1 MSFALLR
8 TLVPY
13 LRRYRRQY
21 VLGFLVL
28 VVNVAVYTSIPY
40 ILKLA
45 IDGLSRGF
53 ARGQL
58 AEFSLLLIAAVLLR
72 GLLQYW
78 QRSILIT
85 TSRDI
90 EYDLRNDLLWH
101 LEKLSMSFFQG
112 NRTGDL
118 MARSTNDLS
127 AVRNMLGPGIMYSA
141 NAVVLVVVVLAILL
155 RLDWR
160 LTLIAFIPAPAI
172 SLSVQWFGKRIHD
185 RFERIQAMFSSLA
198 TRVEENLSGLR
209 VVRAFAR
216 EPQEIEAF
224 ERLNADYVRRN
235 LRLVKLSGSFDPVL
249 QLLLGIAFVLVLW
262 FGGRAV
268 LEHQISLGS
277 FVAFNAYMMQM
288 SFPMIAL
295 GFVINLVQRGSASLE
310 RIQEIFRSQPGIADG
325 PQTDPSLASIRGEI
339 EFRHLSFAYP
349 GGPPVL
355 TDVNLHVPAGWT
367 VALVGHTGAGKSTL
381 ASLLPRL
388 YDAPPGMVLVDGKP
402 LERFP
407 VEVLRRAIGLVP
419 QESFLFSDTLRA
431 NIAFGAPDAGDE
443 RIERAA
449 DVASLSIDVADF
461 PDGYDTRVGE
471 RGLTLSGGQKQR
483 TALARAVL
491 RDPKI
496 LILDDSLSSVDT
508 LTEERILERLQEVMR
523 GRTTLLISH
532 RISTIRG
539 ADLIVV
545 LENGAIVERGTHAEL
560 IGQGGAYAELYEKQ
574 LLEEE
579 LEKV

>member
-355 TDVNLHVPAGWT
+355 TDVNLHVPVGWT

-388 YDAPPGMVLVDGKP
+388 YDAAPGMVLVDGKP

>member
-21 VLGFLVL
+21 ALGFSVL
-28 VVNVAVYTSIPY
+28 VVNVAVFTTIPF

-45 IDGLSRGF
+45 IDGLSRGLT
-53 ARGQL
+53 RGQL
-58 AEFSLLLIAAVLLR
+58 GDLCLLLVAAVLAR

-78 QRSILIT
+78 QRLILIT

-101 LEKLSMSFFQG
+101 LEKLSMSFFQEY
-112 NRTGDL
+112 RTGDL
-118 MARSTNDLS
+118 MARSTNDLN

-172 SLSVQWFGKRIHD
+172 SLCVQWFGKRIHD
-185 RFERIQAMFSSLA
+185 RFERIQAMFSTLA
-198 TRVEENLSGLR
+198 TRVEENLTGLR

-216 EPQEIEAF
+216 EPQETEAF
-224 ERLNADYVRRN
+224 ESLNADYVRRN
-235 LRLVKLSGSFDPVL
+235 LRLVKLSGSFDPLL

-268 LEHQISLGS
+268 LEGQITLGS

-295 GFVINLVQRGSASLE
+295 GFVINIVQRGTASLE
-310 RIQEIFRSQPGIADG
+310 RIQQIFRTEPAIADG
-325 PQTDPSLASIRGEI
+325 PRTDSAIRELEGTI
-339 EFRHLSFAYP
+339 EFCHLTFSYN

-355 TDVNLHVPAGWT
+355 KDINLRIPAGST

-381 ASLLPRL
+381 ASLLPRF
-388 YDAPPGMVLVDGKP
+388 YDAAPGMVRVDG
-402 LERFP
+402 RDIATIP
-407 VEVLRRAIGLVP
+407 VEVLRRSIGMVP
-419 QESFLFSDTLRA
+419 QEAFLFSDTLRA
-431 NIAFGAPDAGDE
+431 NIAFGVADATDE
-443 RIERAA
+443 QVEAAA
-449 DVASLSIDVADF
+449 DVASLAVDVADF
-461 PDGYDTRVGE
+461 PEGYRTRVGE

-496 LILDDSLSSVDT
+496 LILDDALSSVDT
-508 LTEERILERLQEVMR
+508 LTEERILERLQEVTR

-539 ADLIVV
+539 ADHIVV
-545 LENGAIVERGTHAEL
+545 LQDGAIVEQGTHAEL
-560 IGQGGAYAELYEKQ
+560 IGLGGVYAELYEKQ

>member
-21 VLGFLVL
+21 ALGFSVL
-28 VVNVAVYTSIPY
+28 VVNVAVFTTIPF

-45 IDGLSRGF
+45 IDGLSRGLT
-53 ARGQL
+53 RGQL
-58 AEFSLLLIAAVLLR
+58 GDLCLLLVAAVLAR

-78 QRSILIT
+78 QRLILIT

-101 LEKLSMSFFQG
+101 LEKLSMSFFQEY
-112 NRTGDL
+112 RTGDL
-118 MARSTNDLS
+118 MARSTNDLN

-172 SLSVQWFGKRIHD
+172 SLCVQWFGKRIHD
-185 RFERIQAMFSSLA
+185 RFERIQAMFSTLA
-198 TRVEENLSGLR
+198 TRVEENLTGLR

-216 EPQEIEAF
+216 EPQETEAF
-224 ERLNADYVRRN
+224 ESLNADYVRRN
-235 LRLVKLSGSFDPVL
+235 LRLVKLSGSFDPLL

-268 LEHQISLGS
+268 LEGQITLGS

-295 GFVINLVQRGSASLE
+295 GFVINIVQRGTASLE
-310 RIQEIFRSQPGIADG
+310 RIQQIFRTEPAIADG
-325 PQTDPSLASIRGEI
+325 PRTDSAIRELEGSI
-339 EFRHLSFAYP
+339 EFCHLTFSYN

-355 TDVNLHVPAGWT
+355 KDINLRIAAGST

-381 ASLLPRL
+381 ASLLPRF
-388 YDAPPGMVLVDGKP
+388 YDAEPGMVRVDG
-402 LERFP
+402 RDIATIP
-407 VEVLRRAIGLVP
+407 VEVLRRSIGMVP
-419 QESFLFSDTLRA
+419 QEAFLFSDTLRA
-431 NIAFGAPDAGDE
+431 NIAFGVADATDE
-443 RIERAA
+443 QVEAAA
-449 DVASLSIDVADF
+449 DVASLAVDVADF
-461 PDGYDTRVGE
+461 PEGYRTRVGE

-496 LILDDSLSSVDT
+496 LILDDALSSVDT
-508 LTEERILERLQEVMR
+508 LTEERILERLQEVTR

-539 ADLIVV
+539 ADHIVV
-545 LENGAIVERGTHAEL
+545 LQDGAIVEQGTHAEL
-560 IGQGGAYAELYEKQ
+560 IGLGGVYAELYEKQ

>member
-216 EPQEIEAF
+216 EPQEIKAF

-310 RIQEIFRSQPGIADG
+310 RIQEIFRSQPGNADG
-325 PQTDPSLASIRGEI
+325 PQTDPSLAAIRGEI

-388 YDAPPGMVLVDGKP
+388 YDAAPGMVLVDGEP

>member
-325 PQTDPSLASIRGEI
+325 PQTDPSLAAIRGEI

-388 YDAPPGMVLVDGKP
+388 YDAAPGMVLVDGEP

-560 IGQGGAYAELYEKQ
+560 IGQGGTYAELYEKQ

>member
-355 TDVNLHVPAGWT
+355 TDVNLHVPVGWT

-388 YDAPPGMVLVDGKP
+388 YDAAPGMVLVDGKP

-431 NIAFGAPDAGDE
+431 KIAFGAPDAGDE

>member
-21 VLGFLVL
+21 ALGFSVL
-28 VVNVAVYTSIPY
+28 VVNVAVFTTIPF

-45 IDGLSRGF
+45 IDGLSRGLT
-53 ARGQL
+53 RGQL
-58 AEFSLLLIAAVLLR
+58 GDLCLLLVAAVLAR

-78 QRSILIT
+78 QRLILIT

-101 LEKLSMSFFQG
+101 LEKLSMSFFQEY
-112 NRTGDL
+112 RTGDL
-118 MARSTNDLS
+118 MARSTNDLN

-172 SLSVQWFGKRIHD
+172 SLCVQWFGKRIHD
-185 RFERIQAMFSSLA
+185 RFERIQAMFSTLA
-198 TRVEENLSGLR
+198 TRVEENLTGLR

-216 EPQEIEAF
+216 EPQETEAF
-224 ERLNADYVRRN
+224 ESLNADYVRRN
-235 LRLVKLSGSFDPVL
+235 LRLVKLSGSFDPLL

-268 LEHQISLGS
+268 LEGQITLGS

-295 GFVINLVQRGSASLE
+295 GFVINIVQRGTASLE
-310 RIQEIFRSQPGIADG
+310 RIQQIFRTQPAIADG
-325 PQTDPSLASIRGEI
+325 PRTDSAIRELEGSI
-339 EFRHLSFAYP
+339 EFCHLTFSYN

-355 TDVNLHVPAGWT
+355 KDINLRIPAGST

-381 ASLLPRL
+381 ASLLPRF
-388 YDAPPGMVLVDGKP
+388 YDAAPGMVRVDG
-402 LERFP
+402 RDIAAIP
-407 VEVLRRAIGLVP
+407 VEVLRRSIGMVP
-419 QESFLFSDTLRA
+419 QEAFLFSDTLRA
-431 NIAFGAPDAGDE
+431 NIAFGVADATDE
-443 RIERAA
+443 QVEAAA
-449 DVASLSIDVADF
+449 DVASLAVDVADF
-461 PDGYDTRVGE
+461 PEGYRTRVGE

-496 LILDDSLSSVDT
+496 LILDDALSSVDT
-508 LTEERILERLQEVMR
+508 LTEERILERLQEVTR

-539 ADLIVV
+539 ADHIVV
-545 LENGAIVERGTHAEL
+545 LQDGAIVEQGTHAEL
-560 IGQGGAYAELYEKQ
+560 IGLGGVYAELYEKQ

>member
-325 PQTDPSLASIRGEI
+325 PQTDPSLAAIRGEI

-388 YDAPPGMVLVDGKP
+388 YDAAPGMVLVDGEP

>member
-21 VLGFLVL
+21 ALGFTVL
-28 VVNVAVYTSIPY
+28 VVNVAVFTTIPF

-45 IDGLSRGF
+45 IDGLSRGLT
-53 ARGQL
+53 RGQL
-58 AEFSLLLIAAVLLR
+58 ADLCLLLVAAVLAR

-78 QRSILIT
+78 QRLILIT

-101 LEKLSMSFFQG
+101 LEKLSMSFFQEY
-112 NRTGDL
+112 RTGDL
-118 MARSTNDLS
+118 MARSTNDLN

-172 SLSVQWFGKRIHD
+172 SLCVQWFGKRIHD
-185 RFERIQAMFSSLA
+185 RFERIQAMFSTLA
-198 TRVEENLSGLR
+198 TRVEENLTGLR

-216 EPQEIEAF
+216 EPQETEAF
-224 ERLNADYVRRN
+224 ESLNADYVRRN
-235 LRLVKLSGSFDPVL
+235 LRLVKLSGSFDPLL

-268 LEHQISLGS
+268 LEGQITLGS

-295 GFVINLVQRGSASLE
+295 GFVINIVQRGTASLE
-310 RIQEIFRSQPGIADG
+310 RIQQIFRTEPAIADG
-325 PQTDPSLASIRGEI
+325 PRTDSAIRELEGTI
-339 EFRHLSFAYP
+339 EFCHLTFSYN

-355 TDVNLHVPAGWT
+355 KDINLRIPAGST

-381 ASLLPRL
+381 ASLLPRF
-388 YDAPPGMVLVDGKP
+388 YDAAPGMVRVDG
-402 LERFP
+402 RDIATIP
-407 VEVLRRAIGLVP
+407 VEVLRRSIGMVP
-419 QESFLFSDTLRA
+419 QEAFLFSDTLRA
-431 NIAFGAPDAGDE
+431 NIAFGVADATDE
-443 RIERAA
+443 QVEAAA
-449 DVASLSIDVADF
+449 DVASLAVDVADF
-461 PDGYDTRVGE
+461 PEGYRTRVGE

-496 LILDDSLSSVDT
+496 LILDDALSSVDT
-508 LTEERILERLQEVMR
+508 LTEERILERLQEVTR

-539 ADLIVV
+539 ADHIVV
-545 LENGAIVERGTHAEL
+545 LQDGAIVEQGTHAEL
-560 IGQGGAYAELYEKQ
+560 IGLGGVYAELYEKQ

>member
-268 LEHQISLGS
+268 LERQISLGS

-508 LTEERILERLQEVMR
+508 LTEERILERLQDVMR

>member
-21 VLGFLVL
+21 ALGFSVL
-28 VVNVAVYTSIPY
+28 VVNVAVFTTIPF

-45 IDGLSRGF
+45 IDGLSRGLT
-53 ARGQL
+53 RGQL
-58 AEFSLLLIAAVLLR
+58 GDLCLLLVAAVLAR

-78 QRSILIT
+78 QRLILIT

-101 LEKLSMSFFQG
+101 LEKLSMSFFQEY
-112 NRTGDL
+112 RTGDL
-118 MARSTNDLS
+118 MARSTNDLN

-172 SLSVQWFGKRIHD
+172 SLCVQWFGKRIHD
-185 RFERIQAMFSSLA
+185 RFERIQAMFSTLA
-198 TRVEENLSGLR
+198 TRVEENLTGLR

-216 EPQEIEAF
+216 EPQETKAF
-224 ERLNADYVRRN
+224 ESLNADYVRRN
-235 LRLVKLSGSFDPVL
+235 LRLVKLSGSFDPLL

-268 LEHQISLGS
+268 LEQQITLGS

-295 GFVINLVQRGSASLE
+295 GFVINIVQRGTASLE
-310 RIQEIFRSQPGIADG
+310 RIQQIFRTEPAIADG
-325 PQTDPSLASIRGEI
+325 PRTDSAIRELEGSI
-339 EFRHLSFAYP
+339 EFCHLTFSYN

-355 TDVNLHVPAGWT
+355 KDINLRIAAGST

-381 ASLLPRL
+381 ASLLPRF
-388 YDAPPGMVLVDGKP
+388 YDAAPGMVRVDG
-402 LERFP
+402 RDIAAIP
-407 VEVLRRAIGLVP
+407 VEVLRRSIGMVP
-419 QESFLFSDTLRA
+419 QEAFLFSDTLRA
-431 NIAFGAPDAGDE
+431 NIAFGVADATDE
-443 RIERAA
+443 QVEAAA
-449 DVASLSIDVADF
+449 DVASLAVDVADF
-461 PDGYDTRVGE
+461 PEGYRTRVGE

-496 LILDDSLSSVDT
+496 LILDDALSSVDT
-508 LTEERILERLQEVMR
+508 LTEERILERLQEVTR

-539 ADLIVV
+539 ADHIVV
-545 LENGAIVERGTHAEL
+545 LQDGAIVEQGTHAEL
-560 IGQGGAYAELYEKQ
+560 IGLGGVYAELYEKQ

>member
-21 VLGFLVL
+21 ALGFSVL
-28 VVNVAVYTSIPY
+28 VVNVAVFTTIPF

-45 IDGLSRGF
+45 IDGLSRGLT
-53 ARGQL
+53 RGQL
-58 AEFSLLLIAAVLLR
+58 GDLCLLLVAAVLAR

-78 QRSILIT
+78 QRLILIT

-101 LEKLSMSFFQG
+101 LEKLSMSFFQEY
-112 NRTGDL
+112 RTGDL
-118 MARSTNDLS
+118 MARSTNDLN

-172 SLSVQWFGKRIHD
+172 SLCVQWFGKRIHD
-185 RFERIQAMFSSLA
+185 RFERIQAMFSTLA
-198 TRVEENLSGLR
+198 TRVEENLTGLR

-216 EPQEIEAF
+216 EPQETEAF
-224 ERLNADYVRRN
+224 ESLNADYVRRN
-235 LRLVKLSGSFDPVL
+235 LRLVKLSGSFDPLL

-268 LEHQISLGS
+268 LEGQITLGS

-295 GFVINLVQRGSASLE
+295 GFVINIVQRGTASLE
-310 RIQEIFRSQPGIADG
+310 RIQQIFRTQPAIADG
-325 PQTDPSLASIRGEI
+325 PRTDSAIRELEGSI
-339 EFRHLSFAYP
+339 EFCHLTFSYN

-355 TDVNLHVPAGWT
+355 KDINLRIAAGST

-381 ASLLPRL
+381 ASLLPRF
-388 YDAPPGMVLVDGKP
+388 YDAAPGMVRVDG
-402 LERFP
+402 RDIAAIP
-407 VEVLRRAIGLVP
+407 VEVLRRSIGMVP
-419 QESFLFSDTLRA
+419 QEAFLFSDTLRA
-431 NIAFGAPDAGDE
+431 NIAFGVADATDE
-443 RIERAA
+443 QVEAAA
-449 DVASLSIDVADF
+449 DVASLAVDVADF
-461 PDGYDTRVGE
+461 PEGYRTRVGE

-496 LILDDSLSSVDT
+496 LILDDALSSVDT
-508 LTEERILERLQEVMR
+508 LTEERILERLQEVTR

-539 ADLIVV
+539 ADHIVV
-545 LENGAIVERGTHAEL
+545 LQDGAIVEQGTHAEL
-560 IGQGGAYAELYEKQ
+560 IGLGGVYAELYEKQ

>member
-21 VLGFLVL
+21 ALGFTVL
-28 VVNVAVYTSIPY
+28 LVNVAVFTTIPY

-45 IDGLSRGF
+45 IDGLSRGLT
-53 ARGQL
+53 RGHL
-58 AEFSLLLIAAVLLR
+58 ADLCLLLVAAVLAR

-78 QRSILIT
+78 QRLILIT

-101 LEKLSMSFFQG
+101 LEKLSMSFFQEY
-112 NRTGDL
+112 RTGDL
-118 MARSTNDLS
+118 MARSTNDLN

-172 SLSVQWFGKRIHD
+172 SLCVQWFGKRIHD
-185 RFERIQAMFSSLA
+185 RFERIQAMFSTLA
-198 TRVEENLSGLR
+198 TRVEENLTGLR

-216 EPQEIEAF
+216 EPQETEAF

-235 LRLVKLSGSFDPVL
+235 LRLVKLSGSFDPLL
-249 QLLLGIAFVLVLW
+249 QFLLGIAFVLVLW

-295 GFVINLVQRGSASLE
+295 GFVINIVQRGTASLE
-310 RIQEIFRSQPGIADG
+310 RIQQIFRTQPAIADG
-325 PQTDPSLASIRGEI
+325 PGTDFTIRELEGTI
-339 EFRHLSFAYP
+339 EFCHLTFSYN

-355 TDVNLHVPAGWT
+355 KDINLRIPAGST

-381 ASLLPRL
+381 ASLLPRF
-388 YDAPPGMVLVDGKP
+388 YDAAPGMVRVDG
-402 LERFP
+402 RDIATIP
-407 VEVLRRAIGLVP
+407 VEVLRRSIGMVP
-419 QESFLFSDTLRA
+419 QEAFLFSDTLRA
-431 NIAFGAPDAGDE
+431 NIAFGVADATDE
-443 RIERAA
+443 QVEAA
-449 DVASLSIDVADF
+449 ANVASLAVDVADF
-461 PDGYDTRVGE
+461 PEGYRTRVGE

-496 LILDDSLSSVDT
+496 LILDDALSSVDT
-508 LTEERILERLQEVMR
+508 LTEERILERLQEVTR

-539 ADLIVV
+539 ADHIVV
-545 LENGAIVERGTHAEL
+545 LQDGAIVEQGTHAEL
-560 IGQGGAYAELYEKQ
+560 IGLGGVYAELYEKQ

>member
-13 LRRYRRQY
+13 LRHYRRQY
-21 VLGFLVL
+21 ALGFTVL
-28 VVNVAVYTSIPY
+28 VVNVAVFTTIPF

-45 IDGLSRGF
+45 IDGLSRGLT
-53 ARGQL
+53 RGQL
-58 AEFSLLLIAAVLLR
+58 ADLCLLLVAAVLAR

-78 QRSILIT
+78 QRLILIT

-101 LEKLSMSFFQG
+101 LEKLSMSFFQEY
-112 NRTGDL
+112 RTGDL
-118 MARSTNDLS
+118 MARSTNDLN

-172 SLSVQWFGKRIHD
+172 SLCVQWFGKRIHD
-185 RFERIQAMFSSLA
+185 RFERIQAMFSTLA
-198 TRVEENLSGLR
+198 TRVEENLTGLR

-216 EPQEIEAF
+216 EPQETEAF
-224 ERLNADYVRRN
+224 ESLNADYVRRN
-235 LRLVKLSGSFDPVL
+235 LRLVKLSGSFDPLL

-268 LEHQISLGS
+268 LEGQITLGS

-295 GFVINLVQRGSASLE
+295 GFVINIFQRGTASLE
-310 RIQEIFRSQPGIADG
+310 RIQQIFRTEPAIADG
-325 PQTDPSLASIRGEI
+325 PRTDSAIRELEGTI
-339 EFRHLSFAYP
+339 EFCHLTFSYN

-355 TDVNLHVPAGWT
+355 KDINLRIPAGST

-381 ASLLPRL
+381 ASLLPRF
-388 YDAPPGMVLVDGKP
+388 YDAAPGMVRVDG
-402 LERFP
+402 RDIATIP
-407 VEVLRRAIGLVP
+407 VAVLRRSIGMVP
-419 QESFLFSDTLRA
+419 QEAFLFSDTLRA
-431 NIAFGAPDAGDE
+431 NIAFGVADATDE
-443 RIERAA
+443 QVEAAA
-449 DVASLSIDVADF
+449 DVASLAVDVADF
-461 PDGYDTRVGE
+461 PEGYRTRVGE

-496 LILDDSLSSVDT
+496 LILDDALSSVDT
-508 LTEERILERLQEVMR
+508 LTEERILERLQEVTR

-539 ADLIVV
+539 ADHIVV
-545 LENGAIVERGTHAEL
+545 LQDGAIVEQGTHAEL
-560 IGQGGAYAELYEKQ
+560 IGLGGVYAELYEKQ

>member
-21 VLGFLVL
+21 ALGFSVL
-28 VVNVAVYTSIPY
+28 VVNVAVFTTIPF

-45 IDGLSRGF
+45 IDGLSRGLT
-53 ARGQL
+53 RGQL
-58 AEFSLLLIAAVLLR
+58 GDLCLLLVAAVLAR

-78 QRSILIT
+78 QRLILIT

-101 LEKLSMSFFQG
+101 LEKLSMSFFQEY
-112 NRTGDL
+112 RTGDL
-118 MARSTNDLS
+118 MARSTNDLN

-172 SLSVQWFGKRIHD
+172 SLCVQWFGKRIHD
-185 RFERIQAMFSSLA
+185 RFERIQAMFSTLA
-198 TRVEENLSGLR
+198 TRVEENLTGLR

-216 EPQEIEAF
+216 EPQETKAF
-224 ERLNADYVRRN
+224 ESLNADYVRRN
-235 LRLVKLSGSFDPVL
+235 LRLVKLSGSFDPLL

-268 LEHQISLGS
+268 LEQQITLGS

-295 GFVINLVQRGSASLE
+295 GFVINIVQRGTASLE
-310 RIQEIFRSQPGIADG
+310 RIQQIFRTEPAIADG
-325 PQTDPSLASIRGEI
+325 PRTDSAIRELEGSI
-339 EFRHLSFAYP
+339 EFCHLTFSYN

-355 TDVNLHVPAGWT
+355 KDINLRIPAGST

-381 ASLLPRL
+381 ASLLPRF
-388 YDAPPGMVLVDGKP
+388 YDAEPGMVRVDG
-402 LERFP
+402 RDIATIP
-407 VEVLRRAIGLVP
+407 VEVLRRSIGMVP
-419 QESFLFSDTLRA
+419 QEAFLFSDTLRA
-431 NIAFGAPDAGDE
+431 NIAFGVADATDE
-443 RIERAA
+443 QVEAAA
-449 DVASLSIDVADF
+449 DVASLAVDVADF
-461 PDGYDTRVGE
+461 PEGYRTRVGE

-496 LILDDSLSSVDT
+496 LILDDALSSVDT
-508 LTEERILERLQEVMR
+508 LTEERILERLQEVTR

-539 ADLIVV
+539 ADHIVV
-545 LENGAIVERGTHAEL
+545 LQDGAIVEQGTHAEL
-560 IGQGGAYAELYEKQ
+560 IGLGGVYAELYEKQ

>member
-21 VLGFLVL
+21 ALGFTVL
-28 VVNVAVYTSIPY
+28 VVNVAVFTTIPF

-45 IDGLSRGF
+45 IDGLSRGLT
-53 ARGQL
+53 RGQL
-58 AEFSLLLIAAVLLR
+58 GDLCLLLVAAVLAR

-78 QRSILIT
+78 QRLILIT

-101 LEKLSMSFFQG
+101 LEKLSMSFFQEY
-112 NRTGDL
+112 RTGDL
-118 MARSTNDLS
+118 MARSTNDLN

-172 SLSVQWFGKRIHD
+172 SLCVQWFGKRIHD
-185 RFERIQAMFSSLA
+185 RFERIQAMFSTLA
-198 TRVEENLSGLR
+198 TRVEENLTGLR

-216 EPQEIEAF
+216 EPQETEAF
-224 ERLNADYVRRN
+224 ESLNADYVRRN
-235 LRLVKLSGSFDPVL
+235 LRLVKLSGSFDPLL

-268 LEHQISLGS
+268 LEGQITLGS

-295 GFVINLVQRGSASLE
+295 GFVINIVQRGTASLE
-310 RIQEIFRSQPGIADG
+310 RIQQIFRTQPAIADG
-325 PQTDPSLASIRGEI
+325 PGTDLAIRELEGTI
-339 EFRHLSFAYP
+339 EFCHLTFSYN

-355 TDVNLHVPAGWT
+355 KDINLRIPAGST

-381 ASLLPRL
+381 ASLLPRF
-388 YDAPPGMVLVDGKP
+388 YDAAPGMVRVDG
-402 LERFP
+402 RDIAAIP
-407 VEVLRRAIGLVP
+407 VEVLRRSIGMVP
-419 QESFLFSDTLRA
+419 QEAFLFSDTLRA
-431 NIAFGAPDAGDE
+431 NIAFGVADATDE
-443 RIERAA
+443 QVEAAA
-449 DVASLSIDVADF
+449 DVASLAVDVADF
-461 PDGYDTRVGE
+461 PEGYRTRVGE

-496 LILDDSLSSVDT
+496 LILDDALSSVDT
-508 LTEERILERLQEVMR
+508 LTEERILERLQEVTR

-539 ADLIVV
+539 ADHIVV
-545 LENGAIVERGTHAEL
+545 LQDGAIVEQGTHAEL
-560 IGQGGAYAELYEKQ
+560 IGLGGVYAELYEKQ